1 MKSKILILTLLSL
14 ATILMGCDKE
24 EDTIIPNGVYK
35 GIFTVT
41 YPSESLSGQT
51 TLELKNGKF
60 TCSANPDRIPAGG
73 SGTFSINEHSIIFTD
88 ENRWT
93 TDFDGNLILDGK
105 YDYTFDGK
113 KLIISA
119 NKNDVGLYK
128 YDLEKQ

>member
-1 MKSKILILTLLSL
+1 MSL